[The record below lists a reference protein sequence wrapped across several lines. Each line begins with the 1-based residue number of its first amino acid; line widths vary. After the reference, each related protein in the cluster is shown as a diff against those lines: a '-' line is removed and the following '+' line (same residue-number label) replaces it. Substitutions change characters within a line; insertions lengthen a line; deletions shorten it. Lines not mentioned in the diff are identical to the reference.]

1 MKFELPQSWKEGFPM
16 KLDTSQGQ
24 LWRIGLPIF
33 LILLMIVWFTMGLW
47 YKQTYGRYRSRNDSI
62 QQLLTI
68 RRHILGEEID
78 SLTSNNSSICNAL
91 LDKKG
96 VYSQINESKTAL
108 VNWRPLTVRLAGY
121 LGGDVSVRDGVF
133 DMKKGIQLA
142 LILGAR
148 SFVFDIDYLDNKPC
162 EPVLIHRDENGY
174 MRSLHVGSIQDGM
187 ESLKQMAFS
196 SNYDPVIIIIYLRRI
211 PDGKVQQR
219 TFFTSIA
226 SQLDPLSMY
235 HLGSTEQGNFHN
247 CRSES
252 SLFTSEIT
260 NFQKKF
266 IVLCN
271 YNTSLLA
278 QTQNPK
284 DNLDFWVNAR
294 LYVDELGKS
303 SNLGDVTDSVP
314 NGQVPYAQ
322 VGSTTQLLMI
332 PDDDKS
338 KYNDKSSNTFK
349 IALSP
354 VDKVLSINEMV
365 TLLNALGIQCVPI
378 DVIRLG
384 STKQHLRTLNN
395 KKDAVTLE
403 DLSNPTNQKD
413 ILSFWTY
420 GGYSRKLII
429 EGFEDPPPAPIAA
442 PIPGFI
448 IPKQIAPKKPPPS
461 TNSNGGLVSIA

>member
-1 MKFELPQSWKEGFPM
+1 MKFEIPQSWKSGFPM
-16 KLDTSQGQ
+16 KLDMSQGQ
-24 LWRIGLPIF
+24 VWKMGLPIF
-33 LILLMIVWFTMGLW
+33 LIILMIIWFTMGFW
-47 YKQTYGRYRSRNDSI
+47 YKHTYGRYRSRESSI

-68 RRHILGEEID
+68 RRHVLGEAID
-78 SLTSNNSSICNAL
+78 PLTSNNASICQAL
-91 LDKKG
+91 LNKSG
-96 VYSQINESKTAL
+96 VYSRIDESKTAL

-121 LGGDVSVRDGVF
+121 LGGDDTVRDGVF

-148 SFVFDIDYLDNKPC
+148 CFVFDIDYLDNKPC

-174 MRSLHVGSIQDGM
+174 MRSLHVGSIQDGIDT
-187 ESLKQMAFS
+187 LKNMAFS
-196 SNYDPVIIIIYLRRI
+196 SNYDPVMVIIYLRRI
-211 PDGKVQQR
+211 PDGKAQQN

-226 SQLDPLSMY
+226 SQLDPLSIY
-235 HLGSTEQGNFHN
+235 HLGSTEQGIFHN
-247 CRSES
+247 CKSES

-271 YNTSLLA
+271 YNTSLLPK
-278 QTQNPK
+278 TQNPK

-303 SNLGDVTDSVP
+303 SNLGDVTDTVP

-322 VGSTTQLLMI
+322 VGSTTQLLMV
-332 PDDDKS
+332 PDADKS

-354 VDKVLSINEMV
+354 IDKVLTTKEMV
-365 TLLNALGIQCVPI
+365 TLMNALGIQCVPI
-378 DVIRLG
+378 DVLRLG
-384 STKQHLRTLNN
+384 ATKEHLNTLNK
-395 KKDAVTLE
+395 KKDPVNLE
-403 DLSNPTNQKD
+403 DLANPTNQND
-413 ILSFWTY
+413 ILSFWTH
-420 GGYSRKLII
+420 GGYSRKLIR
-429 EGFEDPPPAPIAA
+429 EGFEDAPPAPIAA
-442 PIPGFI
+442 PIPGFV
-448 IPKQIAPKKPPPS
+448 IPKPIAPKKPPPS